1 MMRNKRLIGLL
12 LVAGLFTVVPVALQS
27 AQAAETKAAAAAKP
41 ADMPM
46 YGSQLMTEK
55 ERTEFRAPMW
65 AAQTDEERSRIRTE
79 HHEDMKKRAQAQ
91 GMTLP
96 DMPPDAASGVGPRGG
111 MGPGYGMRRGRGM
124 DEPCAASAPSCAA
137 SGPYPGK
144 RMHRRMGY

>member
-1 MMRNKRLIGLL
+1 MTRKQLLTGLL
-12 LVAGLFTVVPVALQS
+12 AVCCSTVGPVALQN
-27 AQAAETKAAAAAKP
+27 AHAAEPKAAAAAKP

-55 ERTEFRAPMW
+55 ERTEFRARMW
-65 AAQTDEERSRIRTE
+65 AAQTDEERSRLRTE

-111 MGPGYGMRRGRGM
+111 MGSRHGMRRGRAM
-124 DEPCAASAPSCAA
+124 DPSCAASAPPCAA